1 MALVPWNGGPHW
13 GERALCVRGSTAVP
27 LVFGGLVLGPAV
39 GYVYAGEASP
49 GPELVLAGAVVAAG
63 GVITAFL
70 IGRDIIQVGDR
81 VRARN

>member
-1 MALVPWNGGPHW
+1 M
-13 GERALCVRGSTAVP
+13 
-27 LVFGGLVLGPAV
+27 
-39 GYVYAGEASP
+39 SP

-81 VRARN
+81 VRARNQRLGTVSVQPTYFPESGMAGLLVTWRR